1 MNQAATMQLVEAIE
15 NDDWDESV
23 QLLKAGDCDVNAKTR
38 DFGHSLL
45 QAAAQHGALEV
56 CQLLLAQ
63 RSDVNA
69 EDGSKTTP
77 LMSCIIGGE
86 NGHLV
91 SILLKAKANAS
102 HQAYDGSTAMS
113 WAKRLHR
120 KQVMHVLKKAGFK
133 KRDSRDSVASI
144 SSMVSSELSDAKED
158 EPPAETALPP
168 QPGLVDQTPH
178 LIEAVESH
186 EWDEAANV
194 LQIEGCN
201 VNARTLDWGHSL
213 LQEAAQHGAL
223 EVCQL
228 LLGQRAE
235 VNAVDG
241 TKTTPL
247 MSCVIGG
254 DTGDIVSLL
263 LEARADASIASYNG
277 FTVFQVAS
285 RLRRTKAI
293 ELLGKAGITDS
304 TQSCTTVQETKNE
317 ATKPAGTE
325 PVTDSKQSCTTVQ
338 ETKKPVTA
346 ENTSM
351 LIKAAERNDWNK
363 VAKLLQAGGCDVNAR
378 TRDFGHGH
386 PLLQKAASHD
396 ATHVCELL
404 LGQRADVNET
414 DESKTTPLMSC
425 IISGDHPKLVKMLL
439 HAKADTSME
448 AYDGSTALKWAK
460 RLHRHEVVCALK
472 KAGSLHRIVSTS
484 SSNLD
489 SFLSNDEQ
497 VEEPAKEAAVPDN
510 TPQLIEF
517 VENDAWDD
525 AAEILQAGG
534 CNVDARTLDFGH
546 SMLQEAAQ
554 HGAVDVC
561 RVLLAKRADINAVD
575 GSNTTALTSCI
586 LGGDYGEIVSKLL
599 DAKADVTIATQDGT
613 TPDKWANKLR
623 RKNIIGILKQAGHK
637 KEL

>member
-1 MNQAATMQLVEAIE
+1 MQLVEAIE

-23 QLLKAGDCDVNAKTR
+23 QLLKAGGCDVNAKTR

-158 EPPAETALPP
+158 EPPTETPLPP
-168 QPGLVDQTPH
+168 QPGLVDQTPY

-201 VNARTLDWGHSL
+201 VNARTLDFGHSL

-325 PVTDSKQSCTTVQ
+325 PVT
-338 ETKKPVTA
+338 A
-346 ENTSM
+346 ENTGM
-351 LIKAAERNDWNK
+351 LIQAVEESDWDE

-378 TRDFGHGH
+378 TRDFGH
-386 PLLQKAASHD
+386 PLLQEAASHD

-460 RLHRHEVVCALK
+460 RLHRHEVVCVLK

-534 CNVDARTLDFGH
+534 CNVNARTLDFGY
-546 SMLQEAAQ
+546 SMLQAAAQ

-561 RVLLAKRADINAVD
+561 RVLLAKRADVNAVD
-575 GSNTTALTSCI
+575 RSNTTALTSCI
-586 LGGDYGEIVSKLL
+586 VGGDYGEIVSKLL
-599 DAKADVTIATQDGT
+599 DAKADVSIASQDGS
-613 TPDKWANKLR
+613 TPVKWAKKLR
-623 RKNIIGILKQAGHK
+623 RKNIIDILKQAGH
-637 KEL
+637 E